1 MPINIPDSIFDKYFD
16 VIDSTFDI
24 FGVPC
29 QLVAIDRQ
37 EVTVP
42 DNNIPPINSI
52 NDHRRNTGG
61 TRGRGTVITREV
73 EVFTDIRLKVYW
85 DAKQWVQ
92 VTESLIAPDAA
103 IQTIGF
109 MKDLKSVLSAT
120 ALIVQKDV
128 EGGVEM
134 KFERV
139 GGHIPMGFKQDRYFA
154 CFWKR
159 IS

>member
-1 MPINIPDSIFDKYFD
+1 
-16 VIDSTFDI
+16 
-24 FGVPC
+24 
-29 QLVAIDRQ
+29 
-37 EVTVP
+37 
-42 DNNIPPINSI
+42 
-52 NDHRRNTGG
+52 
-61 TRGRGTVITREV
+61 
-73 EVFTDIRLKVYW
+73 
-85 DAKQWVQ
+85 
-92 VTESLIAPDAA
+92 
-103 IQTIGF
+103 